1 MINGGPTPQWLS
13 WGEKIVVFQSLPNM
27 IQAIRFTQGKLY
39 CRNGS
44 RWSARADP
52 MFFEVP
58 LIKYKKLIIQARAAC
73 YLLRSFC
80 SYVQIELEVAI
91 LPGVSGCTSPS

>member
-1 MINGGPTPQWLS
+1 MASMKGG
-13 WGEKIVVFQSLPNM
+13 GKIVVFQSLPNM
-27 IQAIRFTQGKLY
+27 IQAIRFIQSKLY

-73 YLLRSFC
+73 GLLRSLCF
-80 SYVQIELEVAI
+80 YVQMALEVAI
-91 LPGVSGCTSPS
+91 LPGGSGCRSPS

>member
-1 MINGGPTPQWLS
+1 MEAQRRNGFFHG
-13 WGEKIVVFQSLPNM
+13 GAKIVVFQSLPNM

-44 RWSARADP
+44 HWSARADP

-58 LIKYKKLIIQARAAC
+58 LIK
-73 YLLRSFC
+73 
-80 SYVQIELEVAI
+80 
-91 LPGVSGCTSPS
+91 